1 MHQFIED
8 TSLLKKTIISY
19 CLSCRKNIERQ
30 KTEEYCF
37 YQNVQCVI
45 VKHQSLSKNKKLADY

>member
-1 MHQFIED
+1 MRQFIED
-8 TSLLKKTIISY
+8 TSLLKKTILSY

-37 YQNVQCVI
+37 NQNVQCVI